1 MFDDSSDISMVF
13 RQIRKNLS
21 VRLVVQVVIFLL
33 GISISSF
40 GLFQLINNDVQASQR
55 ENTLGSDAG
64 LLSDSNDLEI
74 VQTCEKDPE
83 FGRLTVDIGGA
94 VKNPGIFQLD
104 SGSRINDLI
113 NIAGGFANSVDK
125 YYINKVLNLSQ
136 RLNDGEKFYIPTIEE
151 SIEVQEKLSS
161 QQPSGNSTTASTGII
176 SINSATKDELM
187 SLTGIGEKRAE
198 DIVSN
203 RPYDSLNKLVEKGVL
218 TETIFENIKNAIS
231 L

>member
-83 FGRLTVDIGGA
+83 FARLTVDIGGA

>member
-1 MFDDSSDISMVF
+1 MVF

-83 FGRLTVDIGGA
+83 FARLTVDIGGA